1 MFGSFFACYPIAA
14 SVCRT
19 YVQDSAGG
27 KTQVYIVLNTN
38 SNIDLSRHQTH
49 MYCGKEFMQV
59 YCYTGV
65 FPIIRIKLS
74 VLIIVALCTNNILL
88 ENQNRYKSVISLS
101 G

>member
-38 SNIDLSRHQTH
+38 SNIDISRHQTH
-49 MYCGKEFMQV
+49 MILCKRV
-59 YCYTGV
+59 YA
-65 FPIIRIKLS
+65 S
-74 VLIIVALCTNNILL
+74 ILL
-88 ENQNRYKSVISLS
+88 YW
-101 G
+101 GFPYH